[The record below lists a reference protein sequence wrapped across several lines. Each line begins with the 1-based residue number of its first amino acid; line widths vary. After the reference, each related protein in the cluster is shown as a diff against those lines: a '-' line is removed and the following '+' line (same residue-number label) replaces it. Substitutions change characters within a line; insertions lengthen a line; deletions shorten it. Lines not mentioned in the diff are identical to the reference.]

1 MLAIIGLIYVALPS
15 PARTVQQMLRDL
27 KSANYEKVEE
37 YVDYEELM
45 DDSLISS
52 DDAEK
57 SKVFFKDLQFT
68 VKNVTQKG
76 DTATIELQATN
87 KDFKVIV
94 ENAAKKLLQKY
105 FSSEDAEIEEIL
117 LEELQK
123 EDIPTVTTT
132 KEITVQ
138 KQDGKW
144 KVVADDNLKE
154 VIFPG
159 LQESLDAVSNGDM
172 F

>member
-1 MLAIIGLIYVALPS
+1 MIQLQL
-15 PARTVQQMLRDL
+15 
-27 KSANYEKVEE
+27 N
-37 YVDYEELM
+37 
-45 DDSLISS
+45 
-52 DDAEK
+52 
-57 SKVFFKDLQFT
+57 FK
-68 VKNVTQKG
+68 
-76 DTATIELQATN
+76 I
-87 KDFKVIV
+87 IV

-159 LQESLDAVSNGDM
+159 LQESLDAVANGDM

>member
-1 MLAIIGLIYVALPS
+1 MKYY
-15 PARTVQQMLRDL
+15 L
-27 KSANYEKVEE
+27 KNYEK
-37 YVDYEELM
+37 
-45 DDSLISS
+45 I
-52 DDAEK
+52 
-57 SKVFFKDLQFT
+57 
-68 VKNVTQKG
+68 VKTERMLK
-76 DTATIELQATN
+76 
-87 KDFKVIV
+87 
-94 ENAAKKLLQKY
+94 
-105 FSSEDAEIEEIL
+105 

-154 VIFPG
+154 AIFPG
-159 LQESLDAVSNGDM
+159 LQESLDAVTNGDM